1 MAISEHHLIRA
12 TIIPEVVRLI
22 AVRFGISEE
31 GALARFY
38 KSATAPNLAD
48 EEMGY
53 MDSRRS
59 LFSGSILRNK
69 RRGSNDKQRMD
80 PQGNRKVEGGRH
92 C

>member
-1 MAISEHHLIRA
+1 MAMSKHHLIRA
-12 TIIPEVVRLI
+12 KIIPVVVQLI

-31 GALARFY
+31 EALARFY

-59 LFSGSILRNK
+59 FFFGQCLEEQEER
-69 RRGSNDKQRMD
+69 KQ
-80 PQGNRKVEGGRH
+80 
-92 C
+92 